1 MVTLAQRIIQLRDQ
15 RGLSRPAL
23 AAALGFPKG
32 AVEKFETGR
41 QTPSKEQLEALASYF
56 QVSVFYLRG
65 ESDDPTRQETWMDRA
80 WAEED
85 APAPAASPRPQPV
98 RTPRAGEDSGTVF
111 SALMSSKP
119 FQDLVRSTVLEV
131 LRSPEGQAILERTVK
146 KELDRQK

>member
-1 MVTLAQRIIQLRDQ
+1 MVSLAQRITQLRDQ

-85 APAPAASPRPQPV
+85 APAAPPRPQPV
-98 RTPRAGEDSGTVF
+98 RTSRSGEDSGTVF

-119 FQDLVRSTVLEV
+119 FRDLVRSTVLEV